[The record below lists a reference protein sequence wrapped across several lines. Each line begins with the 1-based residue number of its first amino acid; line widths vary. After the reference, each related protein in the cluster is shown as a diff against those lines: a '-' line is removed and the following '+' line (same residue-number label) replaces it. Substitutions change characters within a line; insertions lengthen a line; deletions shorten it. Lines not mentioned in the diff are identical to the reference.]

1 MLGAEIRVSKA
12 CKNRF
17 FFFKQ
22 NLLRVT
28 VNGKREKASHHSVWF
43 ELD

>member
-1 MLGAEIRVSKA
+1 MLWAEIRVSRA
-12 CKNRF
+12 CENRF
-17 FFFKQ
+17 FFSK

-28 VNGKREKASHHSVWF
+28 VNGKKEKASHHSVCF